1 MSDLVTFD
9 TFEAELNRETVVQRE
24 IRAEQRA
31 AIVLRCTTY
40 QDVFAPQWR
49 HMARKVTAQ
58 WNQWIKSGE
67 GPDQEELALC
77 LNARGHLAAFRD
89 YIFAKTAKKPQE
101 NLMWEEAFS
110 DLVFTQNVLFF
121 IYQKSFEAKMEVEL
135 SGRTAFATQ
144 IGLEYFVRQAREKQD
159 RSLIHEA
166 INRVSKLQG
175 QGVLTDDAI
184 RMVTSAMRETLRE
197 QNMELA
203 RMLARQRFAQTDLLQ
218 LDDDRYFALARACL
232 PGVRP

>member
-67 GPDQEELALC
+67 GPEQEELALC
-77 LNARGHLAAFRD
+77 LNARGHLAAVD
-89 YIFAKTAKKPQE
+89 P
-101 NLMWEEAFS
+101 
-110 DLVFTQNVLFF
+110 
-121 IYQKSFEAKMEVEL
+121 
-135 SGRTAFATQ
+135 
-144 IGLEYFVRQAREKQD
+144 
-159 RSLIHEA
+159 
-166 INRVSKLQG
+166 
-175 QGVLTDDAI
+175 
-184 RMVTSAMRETLRE
+184 
-197 QNMELA
+197 
-203 RMLARQRFAQTDLLQ
+203 
-218 LDDDRYFALARACL
+218 RAC
-232 PGVRP
+232 GVNTTN

>member
-1 MSDLVTFD
+1 
-9 TFEAELNRETVVQRE
+9 
-24 IRAEQRA
+24 
-31 AIVLRCTTY
+31 
-40 QDVFAPQWR
+40 
-49 HMARKVTAQ
+49 
-58 WNQWIKSGE
+58 
-67 GPDQEELALC
+67 
-77 LNARGHLAAFRD
+77 
-89 YIFAKTAKKPQE
+89 
-101 NLMWEEAFS
+101 
-110 DLVFTQNVLFF
+110 
-121 IYQKSFEAKMEVEL
+121 MEVEL